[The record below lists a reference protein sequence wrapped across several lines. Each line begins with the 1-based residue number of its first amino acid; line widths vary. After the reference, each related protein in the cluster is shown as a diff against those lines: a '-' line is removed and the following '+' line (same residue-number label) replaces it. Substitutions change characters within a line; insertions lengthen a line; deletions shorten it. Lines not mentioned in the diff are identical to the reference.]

1 VNQLARSAVINGAVN
16 LVVALR
22 DLCFPPACAACGA
35 RLHSQGPFCATCAEQ
50 VRLLSQQ
57 EPNSTAHALA
67 EYGGPLAEALRG
79 FKYKRRLAGG
89 AALAKW
95 LARAIP
101 GSWLDQVDVI
111 APVPLHPRRLLA
123 RGFNQA
129 VVLFRPLAEARGIAL
144 EPRVLARLRHTRPQ
158 TGLKPAERR
167 SNVAGAFGLRRPGL
181 INNRKVLLVDDVFTT
196 GATAHECAQVLLD
209 AGAAEVSVLT
219 LAKAGSGAVQ
229 TA

>member
-1 VNQLARSAVINGAVN
+1 M
-16 LVVALR
+16 VALR
-22 DLCFPPACAACGA
+22 DLSFPPACAACGA
-35 RLHSQGPFCATCAEQ
+35 RLHSQGPFCAACAEQ
-50 VRLLSQQ
+50 VRLLGEL
-57 EPNSTAHALA
+57 EPNSTARALA
-67 EYGGPLAEALRG
+67 EYGGPVGEALRG

-95 LARAIP
+95 LARSIP
-101 GSWLDQVDVI
+101 GSWLNHVEVI
-111 APVPLHPRRLLA
+111 APVPLHPWRLLA

-129 VVLFRPLAEARGIAL
+129 VVLFRPLAETHGIAL

-167 SNVAGAFGLRRPGL
+167 SNVAGAFGLRQPGL
-181 INNRKVLLVDDVFTT
+181 IKGRKVLLVDDVFTT

-219 LAKAGSGAVQ
+219 LAKTRTGAAQ
-229 TA
+229 GA